1 MESLLRLAPVH
12 WDHEPV
18 WIVPSIRSSAFRRSG
33 PAKAGTPSRLMEKVR
48 APTRW
53 LLAIGVSAII
63 QLAGGHCAES
73 PQATGLHVGAAAVS
87 LDADDAMIIAGG
99 ITAGKARGQEG
110 KLRATAV
117 VLEKQPFG
125 RIALVACD
133 VLMITRQH
141 LDPVVAEI
149 EKTTDIPAAN
159 ILINC
164 THTHHAPS
172 TMIVHGYGLDDTFTR
187 RVQRAIV
194 KAVQA
199 ANANLSKDDCR
210 FFFHVGEESTVGQ
223 NSRVLLEDGQI
234 YWVGPRDKFVR
245 PTGPFDPELPVLL
258 FRDSAEKCRALIFN
272 HSTHTIGTRKPG
284 VRSPSFYGLA
294 AQELEDELSGT
305 VCFLEGASGST
316 HNLALSGDEMTMRI
330 KRDIQDAV
338 AKAQPRSVSRLA
350 AIKRPF
356 KFKVRTFDETKED
369 EAVRR
374 YCRKYVGTYGETVIQ
389 VFRDMRKTLAP
400 QQGQERE
407 TWLQALLIGDVAIVG
422 VPAEFF
428 TRLGLDIKN
437 RSPFRYTYVAELSN
451 DWIGYLPDLDAHKLG
466 GYQVWTGLHSYAEP
480 GTGERI
486 VDESIKMLNEL
497 ANTNSR

>member
-1 MESLLRLAPVH
+1 MTRPHKVISPANV
-12 WDHEPV
+12 
-18 WIVPSIRSSAFRRSG
+18 FQRRM
-33 PAKAGTPSRLMEKVR
+33 KALTGSVR
-48 APTRW
+48 ARTRW
-53 LLAIGVSAII
+53 FLAIGVSAII
-63 QLAGGHCAES
+63 LLAGGYCAEK
-73 PQATGLHVGAAAVS
+73 PQTTGLRVAATAVE
-87 LDADDAMIIAGG
+87 LEADDSMVIAGG
-99 ITAGKARGQEG
+99 ITPGKAAGQEG

-117 VLEKQPFG
+117 VLEKKTFG
-125 RIALVACD
+125 KLAIVACD
-133 VLMITRQH
+133 VLMIARQH

-149 EKTTDIPAAN
+149 EKTTGIPSAN

-172 TMIVHGYGLDDTFTR
+172 TMILHGYGLDDTFTR
-187 RVQRAIV
+187 RVQRGIV
-194 KAVQA
+194 KAVQDA
-199 ANANLSKDDCR
+199 KANLSKDDCR
-210 FFFHVGEESTVGQ
+210 FFFHLGEDKTVGQ
-223 NSRVLLEDGQI
+223 NSRVLLEDGEI

-272 HSTHTIGTRKPG
+272 HSTHTIGTRRPG

-294 AQELEDELSGT
+294 AQELEDDLGGIA
-305 VCFLEGASGST
+305 CFLEGASGSS
-316 HNLALSGDEMTMRI
+316 HNLTLSGDEMTVRI
-330 KRDIQDAV
+330 KQAVKDAV
-338 AKAQPRSVSRLA
+338 AKAQPRPVRRLV

-356 KFKVRTFDETKED
+356 KFKVRSFDEAKED
-369 EAVRR
+369 EAVTR
-374 YCRKYVGTYGETVIQ
+374 YCRKYVGNYGETVIQ

-407 TWLQALLIGDVAIVG
+407 TWLQVLLIGDAAIVG

-428 TRLGLDIKN
+428 TKFGLDIKN
-437 RSPFRYTYVAELSN
+437 RSPFRYTYIAELAN

-486 VDESIKMLNEL
+486 VDETVKMLNEL
-497 ANTNSR
+497 AKANSQ